1 MRTEAQPNCRTNPA
15 RARKIWLTHVNA
27 WQQSGLSRAE
37 YSRQHNLSHH
47 QLRYWQKKN
56 ELQESPGLTFV
67 PVPLASVVKHSTRH
81 NTQEWKSFLK
91 VEINGRFKVEVADEF
106 SPAILARLIT
116 TLEGC

>member
-1 MRTEAQPNCRTNPA
+1 MRTEATPNYRTNPA
-15 RARKIWLTHVNA
+15 RTRKIWLAHVHA

-56 ELQESPGLTFV
+56 EQQGPTGLTFV
-67 PVPLASVVKHSTRH
+67 PVPLTSVVRH

-91 VEINGRFKVEVADEF
+91 VEINDRFKIEVADEF

-116 TLEGC
+116 TLESC